1 MFECIIAVPSS
12 KINNQCLLFTK
23 KKNLIRKVRLLTA
36 EQNLLEKKNF
46 RKCMISG
53 FEARALSSLGRVTT
67 LPFLML
73 AKVSETKFIYLS
85 GSDVLDYLLLSML
98 D

>member
-1 MFECIIAVPSS
+1 
-12 KINNQCLLFTK
+12 
-23 KKNLIRKVRLLTA
+23 
-36 EQNLLEKKNF
+36 
-46 RKCMISG
+46 MISG